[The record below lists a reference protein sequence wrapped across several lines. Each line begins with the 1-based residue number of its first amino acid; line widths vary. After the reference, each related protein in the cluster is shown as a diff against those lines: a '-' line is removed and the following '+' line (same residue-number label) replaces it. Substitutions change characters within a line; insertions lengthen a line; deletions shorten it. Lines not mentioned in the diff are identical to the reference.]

1 MNLLPKFKR
10 CPYCNSV
17 NWIKING
24 LTLENEFESLNSWI
38 LKKKFNC
45 KKCKIELGL
54 FINIQNKKEE
64 KLVWIDFLKCKE
76 FYLDKLNKL
85 QKNKIKYKEKNKEK
99 EYEKVVKE
107 IQTIQNQIRLDEI
120 KVKIKA
126 KIENKGML
134 I

>member
-10 CPYCNSV
+10 CPYCNTINWV
-17 NWIKING
+17 NING
-24 LTLENEFESLNSWI
+24 LTFENEFESLNNWI

-54 FINIQNKKEE
+54 FINIQNEEE
-64 KLVWIDFLKCKE
+64 KLVWIDFLKCEE

-85 QKNKIKYKEKNKEK
+85 QKNKIRYEEKNKDK
-99 EYEKVVKE
+99 EYERTVKE
-107 IQTIQNQIRLDEI
+107 MQTILNQIRLDQIKLKI
-120 KVKIKA
+120 KVKIQ
-126 KIENKGML
+126 NKGMS